1 MRKLFALLLA
11 FTVDLKK
18 TAAAINAE
26 IEEQERKKEEWESKV
41 LRR

>member
-18 TAAAINAE
+18 TAAAINE
-26 IEEQERKKEEWESKV
+26 KTEEQES
-41 LRR
+41 

>member
-18 TAAAINAE
+18 TAAAINAKTE
-26 IEEQERKKEEWESKV
+26 GQERNKEDGN
-41 LRR
+41 